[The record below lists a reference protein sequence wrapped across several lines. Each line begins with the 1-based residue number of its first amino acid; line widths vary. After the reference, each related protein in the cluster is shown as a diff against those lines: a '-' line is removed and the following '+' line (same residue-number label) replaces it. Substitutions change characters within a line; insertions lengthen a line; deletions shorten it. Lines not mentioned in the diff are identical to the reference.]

1 MAEPRFDGDRR
12 QVETPTIATQVEDSY
27 FVPAGSLHLDMSN
40 IRDIERLD
48 GREIDL
54 EANAGE
60 IIVTL
65 PEGVDATVDADV
77 SVAGEVTVLGDT
89 RGGTGVSIERTIDGG
104 EDAPEIDL
112 NLDLLLGSIEVR
124 Q

>member
-1 MAEPRFDGDRR
+1 
-12 QVETPTIATQVEDSY
+12 
-27 FVPAGSLHLDMSN
+27 MSN